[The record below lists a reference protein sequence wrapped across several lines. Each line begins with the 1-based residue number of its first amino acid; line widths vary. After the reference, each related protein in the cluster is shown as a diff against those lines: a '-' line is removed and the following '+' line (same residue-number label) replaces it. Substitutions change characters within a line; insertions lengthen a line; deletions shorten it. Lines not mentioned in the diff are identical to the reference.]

1 MAEHFSLKC
10 TVFNNSPLMCASQYM
25 TCFLFNLQVRPN
37 SLFSVEPA
45 QGVIPPEDALK
56 LKVTANVDDTVK

>member
-1 MAEHFSLKC
+1 MY
-10 TVFNNSPLMCASQYM
+10 ASKYALL
-25 TCFLFNLQVRPN
+25 CVLFNLQVRPN

-45 QGVIPPEDALK
+45 QGVIPPENALK